1 MKDLTSGNETVL
13 IIRFTIPMLLGYL
26 FQQFYNI
33 VDSMIVGKFI
43 GTDAL
48 AAVGSSFPIV
58 FSLISLIIGVTSGGT
73 IIVAQYFG
81 ARNFERVKATI
92 GTLYIFLFW
101 ASISVTVIGIIFSG
115 TLFRLIQ
122 LPADIIP
129 QAKTYLNIYFLG
141 MIGFFGFNA
150 TSAILRGLGD
160 SKTPLYFLILST
172 LFNIAFDL
180 LFVVVFKW
188 GVAGAAIATVISQG
202 GAFIMAAV
210 YLNRTHEIIQISW
223 REFKFNNDIFRKIL
237 RIGLPTGLQ
246 HTFVSLGMTVV
257 QVIVNRF
264 GTNVIA
270 AYVAATRL
278 DSLATLPAMNFGMA
292 LSTFVGQNV
301 GAGKTERIKSGLKST
316 LIMSSVFSL
325 AATFVMV
332 FFGGHLMQLFV
343 RSSESEVIRVGSE
356 YLVIVGSFYIVFSA
370 MFSINGVM
378 RGAGDTIVPMFI
390 TFFSLWMVRIPV
402 AYFLSLRIGESG
414 IWWAIP
420 IAWIIGTVFA
430 FLYYRTGR
438 WKAKAVV
445 RHSFDLSS

>member
-1 MKDLTSGNETVL
+1 MKDLTSGNETKL
-13 IIRFTIPMLLGYL
+13 ILRFATPMLLGNL
-26 FQQFYNI
+26 FQQLYNI
-33 VDSMIVGKFI
+33 VDSVVVGKFI
-43 GTDAL
+43 GTEAL

-58 FSLISLIIGVTSGGT
+58 FSLISLIIGVASGGT
-73 IIVAQYFG
+73 IIIAQYFG
-81 ARNFERVKATI
+81 ARNFERVKASI

-101 ASISVTVIGIIFSG
+101 ASISVTIIGIIFSG
-115 TLFRLIQ
+115 TIFRLIQ
-122 LPADIIP
+122 LPPEIIP

-160 SKTPLYFLILST
+160 SKTPLYFLMLST
-172 LFNIAFDL
+172 LFNIGFDL
-180 LFVVVFKW
+180 LFVIVFKW
-188 GVAGAAIATVISQG
+188 GIAGAAVATVISQG
-202 GAFIMAAV
+202 GAFVTAVV
-210 YLNRTHEIIQISW
+210 YLNRTHEVIQISW
-223 REFKFNNDIFRKIL
+223 REFNFDNDIFRKTL

-270 AYVAATRL
+270 AYAAATRL

-292 LSTFVGQNV
+292 LSTFVGQNI

-316 LIMSSVFSL
+316 LMMSSVVSL
-325 AATFVMV
+325 VVSSIMI
-332 FFGGHLMQLFV
+332 FFGRYLIQLFV
-343 RSSESEVIRVGSE
+343 KSSETEVILVGSE

-370 MFSINGVM
+370 MFTINGVM
-378 RGAGDTIVPMFI
+378 RGAGDTLIPMFI

-402 AYFLSLRIGESG
+402 AYILSGRIGESG

-420 IAWIIGTVFA
+420 IAWITGVIFA
-430 FLYYRTGR
+430 YLYYAHATYNFR
-438 WKAKAVV
+438 KV
-445 RHSFDLSS
+445 

>member
-1 MKDLTSGNETVL
+1 MKDLTSGNETKL
-13 IIRFTIPMLLGYL
+13 ILRFATPMLLGNL
-26 FQQFYNI
+26 FQQLYNI
-33 VDSMIVGKFI
+33 VDSVVVGKFI
-43 GTDAL
+43 GTEAL

-58 FSLISLIIGVTSGGT
+58 FSLISLIIGVASGGT
-73 IIVAQYFG
+73 IIIAQYFG
-81 ARNFERVKATI
+81 ARNFERVKASI

-101 ASISVTVIGIIFSG
+101 ASISVTIIGIIFSG
-115 TLFRLIQ
+115 TIFRLIQ
-122 LPADIIP
+122 LPPEIIP

-160 SKTPLYFLILST
+160 SKTPLYFLMLST
-172 LFNIAFDL
+172 LFNIGFDL
-180 LFVVVFKW
+180 LFVIVFKW
-188 GVAGAAIATVISQG
+188 GIAGAAVATVISQG
-202 GAFIMAAV
+202 GAFVTAVV
-210 YLNRTHEIIQISW
+210 YLNRTHEVIQISW
-223 REFKFNNDIFRKIL
+223 REFNFDNDIFRKTL

-270 AYVAATRL
+270 AYAAATRL

-292 LSTFVGQNV
+292 LSTFVGQNI

-316 LIMSSVFSL
+316 LMMSSVVCLVVSSI
-325 AATFVMV
+325 MI
-332 FFGGHLMQLFV
+332 FFGRYLIQLFV
-343 RSSESEVIRVGSE
+343 KSSETEVILVGSE

-370 MFSINGVM
+370 MFTINGVM
-378 RGAGDTIVPMFI
+378 RGAGDTLIPMFI

-402 AYFLSLRIGESG
+402 AYILSGRIGESG

-420 IAWIIGTVFA
+420 IAWITGVIFA
-430 FLYYRTGR
+430 YLYYRTGK

-445 RHSFDLSS
+445 KRSRDL

>member
-1 MKDLTSGNETVL
+1 MKDLTSGNETVP

-33 VDSMIVGKFI
+33 VDGVIVGKFI

-58 FSLISLIIGVTSGGT
+58 FSLISLIIGVASGGT

-188 GVAGAAIATVISQG
+188 GVAGAALATVISQG

-325 AATFVMV
+325 TATFVMV
-332 FFGGHLMQLFV
+332 FFGSHLIQLFV
-343 RSSESEVIRVGSE
+343 RSSESEGIRG
-356 YLVIVGSFYIVFSA
+356 G
-370 MFSINGVM
+370 
-378 RGAGDTIVPMFI
+378 
-390 TFFSLWMVRIPV
+390 
-402 AYFLSLRIGESG
+402 
-414 IWWAIP
+414 
-420 IAWIIGTVFA
+420 
-430 FLYYRTGR
+430 
-438 WKAKAVV
+438 
-445 RHSFDLSS
+445 

>member
-1 MKDLTSGNETVL
+1 MKDLTSGNETKL
-13 IIRFTIPMLLGYL
+13 ILRFATPMLLGNL
-26 FQQFYNI
+26 FQQLYNI
-33 VDSMIVGKFI
+33 VDSIVVGKFI
-43 GTDAL
+43 GTEAL

-58 FSLISLIIGVTSGGT
+58 FSLISLIIGVASGGT
-73 IIVAQYFG
+73 IIIAQYFG
-81 ARNFERVKATI
+81 ARNFERVKASI

-115 TLFRLIQ
+115 TIFRLIQ
-122 LPADIIP
+122 LPEEIIP

-172 LFNIAFDL
+172 FFNIVFDL
-180 LFVVVFKW
+180 LFVIVFKW
-188 GVAGAAIATVISQG
+188 GIAGAAVATVISQG
-202 GAFIMAAV
+202 GAFITAV
-210 YLNRTHEIIQISW
+210 FYLNRTHEVIQISW
-223 REFKFNNDIFRKIL
+223 REFKFDNDIFRKTL

-270 AYVAATRL
+270 AYAAATRL
-278 DSLATLPAMNFGMA
+278 DSLAILPAMNFGMA
-292 LSTFVGQNV
+292 LSTFVGQNI
-301 GAGKTERIKSGLKST
+301 GAGKTDRIKSGLKST
-316 LIMSSVFSL
+316 LLMSSVISL
-325 AATFVMV
+325 AVTSIMI
-332 FFGGHLMQLFV
+332 FFGRYLIQLFV
-343 RSSESEVIRVGSE
+343 RSSESEVILVGSE
-356 YLVIVGSFYIVFSA
+356 YLVIVSSFYIVFSV

-378 RGAGDTIVPMFI
+378 RGAGDTLIPMVI

-402 AYFLSLRIGESG
+402 AYFLSERIGESG

-420 IAWIIGTVFA
+420 IAWITGAVFA
-430 FLYYRTGR
+430 YFYYRTGK
-438 WKAKAVV
+438 WKSKAVV
-445 RHSFDLSS
+445 RPSSDL

>member
-1 MKDLTSGNETVL
+1 MKDLTSGNETKL
-13 IIRFTIPMLLGYL
+13 ILRFATPMLLGNL
-26 FQQFYNI
+26 FQQLYNI
-33 VDSMIVGKFI
+33 VDSVVVGKFI
-43 GTDAL
+43 GTEAL

-58 FSLISLIIGVTSGGT
+58 FSLISLIIGVASGGT
-73 IIVAQYFG
+73 IIIAQYFG
-81 ARNFERVKATI
+81 ARNFERVKASI

-101 ASISVTVIGIIFSG
+101 ASISVTIIGIIFSG
-115 TLFRLIQ
+115 TIFRLIQ
-122 LPADIIP
+122 LPPEIIP

-160 SKTPLYFLILST
+160 SKTPLYFLMLST
-172 LFNIAFDL
+172 LFNIGFDL
-180 LFVVVFKW
+180 LFVIVFKW
-188 GVAGAAIATVISQG
+188 GIAGAAVATVISQG
-202 GAFIMAAV
+202 GAFVTAVV
-210 YLNRTHEIIQISW
+210 YLNRTHEVIQISW
-223 REFKFNNDIFRKIL
+223 REFNFDNDIFRKTL

-270 AYVAATRL
+270 AYAAATRL

-292 LSTFVGQNV
+292 LSTFVGQNI

-316 LIMSSVFSL
+316 LMMSSVVSL
-325 AATFVMV
+325 VVSSIMI
-332 FFGGHLMQLFV
+332 FFGRYLIQLFV
-343 RSSESEVIRVGSE
+343 KSSETEVILVGSE

-370 MFSINGVM
+370 MFTINGVM
-378 RGAGDTIVPMFI
+378 RGAGDTLIPMFI

-402 AYFLSLRIGESG
+402 AYILSGRIGESG

-420 IAWIIGTVFA
+420 IAWITGVIFA
-430 FLYYRTGR
+430 YLYYRTGK

-445 RHSFDLSS
+445 KRSRDL